1 MTITAKIIADSV
13 SPQGV
18 RLTTMQLR
26 YPKFIHGELMTHRVF
41 SRNASSSRAI
51 PVERLVKDVI
61 DDPAMPVWW
70 GKNQPGMQAAE
81 ELDDQELNYT
91 GRDGMPTTAR
101 QIAVDH
107 WLNARGRAVD
117 QAMVLYKLGAHKQ
130 IVNRI
135 IEPWCHINVVCT
147 ATDYE
152 NFFVLRRH
160 SGAQPEM
167 RVLADAMWDARGQ
180 SVPNLLK
187 PGEWHLPYITDD
199 ELISD
204 DCSLKGH
211 LTLVKLSVARCA
223 RVSYLT
229 HDFRTPD
236 VGEDLKLYDRLVGS
250 EPLHA
255 SPCEH
260 QATPDPLDGRD
271 QKYLW
276 GNLTGWRQYRKMLPN
291 ENMEPRR

>member
-1 MTITAKIIADSV
+1 MTIAAKIIADSV

-26 YPKFIHGELMTHRVF
+26 YPKFIHGEFMTHRVF

-51 PVERLVKDVI
+51 PVERLIKDVM

-70 GKNQPGMQAAE
+70 GRNQPGMQANE
-81 ELDDQELNYT
+81 ELSDVAEWPCPDSPYRQANDRWMRARNAAIEHALELH
-91 GRDGMPTTAR
+91 R
-101 QIAVDH
+101 I
-107 WLNARGRAVD
+107 
-117 QAMVLYKLGAHKQ
+117 GAHKQ

-152 NFFVLRRH
+152 NFFALRRH

-204 DCSLKGH
+204 DCPLKGH